1 VTRDLDIL
9 NLPGYRVQA
18 VREAEREY
26 HVKTE
31 TVTPVG
37 QCPACRSLETFGH
50 GRVEILVH
58 DLPVH
63 GKQVGVYVDA
73 RRLRCQ
79 SCGKTFME
87 TLPGVNDARRMTQR
101 LVKWV
106 GERSL
111 RHTFTSIAEEIG
123 VAEGTI
129 RNVFADHVAELER
142 TVKFQ
147 TPTWMG
153 IDEIHIIRRPRA
165 VFSNLKNNT
174 AVNLLPDRDKKT
186 VARYLAGLPGRED
199 VRYVAIDMW
208 VPYREAVREALPD
221 AIVVVDKFHVQRLGN
236 MALDEFRRS
245 LGRSDKADPARKKAA
260 GVKRDLALFRK
271 RERDLDDRERLLL
284 SGWLN
289 NIPELAEAHR
299 LKEAYFDIY
308 EAGSKDE
315 AAARYDAWAKSVGP
329 EHHAA
334 FAPALSAWR
343 NWQPQIL
350 AYFDHRITNAFTE
363 SLNSLIR
370 SINRRGRGHSFEVLR
385 ALVLYSKGAHR
396 VETKRRSFARQDWN
410 LETFGRAAST
420 EFAYTGMV
428 GRAEMMR
435 APPTRAPEVEEVNY
449 GVDIARLVAML
460 DAGEI

>member
-1 VTRDLDIL
+1 MNIL
-9 NLPGYRVQA
+9 NLAGYRVA
-18 VREAEREY
+18 DVREAEREY
-26 HVKTE
+26 HVKAE
-31 TVTPVG
+31 TIAPAG
-37 QCPACRSLETFGH
+37 ACPACRSSATVGH

-79 SCGKTFME
+79 GCGKTFME

-147 TPTWMG
+147 TPHWMG

-165 VFSNLKNNT
+165 VISNLKNNT
-174 AVNLLPDRDKKT
+174 AVNMLPDRDKKT

-208 VPYREAVREALPD
+208 VPYREAVREVLPD

-245 LGRSDKADPARKKAA
+245 LGRADKADPARKKAA
-260 GVKRDLALFRK
+260 GVKKDLALFRK
-271 RERDLDDRERLLL
+271 RERDLNDRERLLL

-289 NIPELAEAHR
+289 NIPELAEAYR
-299 LKEAYFDIY
+299 LKEGYFDIY
-308 EAGSKDE
+308 EAGNQAQ
-315 AAARYDAWAKSVGP
+315 AAARFDAWAKSVGP
-329 EHHAA
+329 EHRAA
-334 FAPALSAWR
+334 FAPALSAWL

-385 ALVLYSKGAHR
+385 ALVLYSKGTHR
-396 VETKRRSFARQDWN
+396 IETKRRSFARQNWN
-410 LETFGRAAST
+410 LETFGHALPG
-420 EFAYTGMV
+420 EFEYTGMV
-428 GRAEMMR
+428 GRAGMMR
-435 APPTRAPEVEEVNY
+435 APSARQPDVEEVNY

-460 DAGEI
+460 ESGEI

>member
-1 VTRDLDIL
+1 MTRVLDIL

-26 HVKTE
+26 HVKAE
-31 TVTPVG
+31 TIRPVG
-37 QCPACRSLETFGH
+37 RCPACHGAVTVGH
-50 GRVEILVH
+50 GRVETLVH

-63 GKQVGVYVDA
+63 GKKVGIYVNA

-101 LVKWV
+101 LVQWV

-129 RNVFADHVAELER
+129 RNVFADQVADLER

-186 VARYLAGLPGRED
+186 VARYLAGLPGREG

-208 VPYREAVREALPD
+208 VPYREAVREVLPD

-236 MALDEFRRS
+236 MALDEFCRS
-245 LGRSDKADPARKKAA
+245 LGRADKADLARKKSA
-260 GVKRDLALFRK
+260 GIKRDLALFRK
-271 RERDLDDRERLLL
+271 RGRDLDDRERLLL
-284 SGWLN
+284 SGWLK
-289 NIPELAEAHR
+289 NIPELAEAYR
-299 LKEAYFDIY
+299 LKESYFDIY
-308 EAGSKDE
+308 EAGSQAE
-315 AAARYDAWAKSVGP
+315 AAARYDAWAKSVGS
-329 EHHAA
+329 EHRAA
-334 FAPALSAWR
+334 FTPALSAWLD
-343 NWQPQIL
+343 WQPQIL

-363 SLNSLIR
+363 SLNSLTR
-370 SINRRGRGHSFEVLR
+370 SINRRGRGHSFDVLR
-385 ALVLYSKGAHR
+385 AMILYSKGAHR
-396 VETKRRSFARQDWN
+396 VEINRRSFARQDWN
-410 LETFGRAAST
+410 LETFGRAEPT
-420 EFAYTGMV
+420 EFAYTGMA
-428 GRAEMMR
+428 GRAGMMR
-435 APPTRAPEVEEVNY
+435 AHPTRAPEVEELKY

-460 DAGEI
+460 DSGEI

>member
-1 VTRDLDIL
+1 MPVNIL
-9 NLPGYRVQA
+9 NLPGYRVA
-18 VREAEREY
+18 DVRESEREY
-26 HVKTE
+26 HVKAE
-31 TVTPVG
+31 TIAPVG
-37 QCPACRSLETFGH
+37 ACPACHGSATVGH

-79 SCGKTFME
+79 GCGKTFME

-147 TPTWMG
+147 TPHWMG

-165 VFSNLKNNT
+165 VISNLKNNT
-174 AVNLLPDRDKKT
+174 AVNMLPDRDKKT

-208 VPYREAVREALPD
+208 VPYREAVREVLPD

-245 LGRSDKADPARKKAA
+245 LGRADKADPARKKAA
-260 GVKRDLALFRK
+260 GVKKDLALFRK
-271 RERDLDDRERLLL
+271 RERDLNDRERLLL

-289 NIPELAEAHR
+289 NIPELAEAYR
-299 LKEAYFDIY
+299 LKEGYFDIY
-308 EAGSKDE
+308 EAGNQAQ
-315 AAARYDAWAKSVGP
+315 AAARFDAWAKSVGP
-329 EHHAA
+329 EHRAA

-396 VETKRRSFARQDWN
+396 IEIKRRPFERQDWDT
-410 LETFGRAAST
+410 LTLHQGRLTDYAT
-420 EFAYTGMV
+420 YTGMV
-428 GRAEMMR
+428 GRAGMMR
-435 APPTRAPEVEEVNY
+435 APPARLPEAEEVNY

-460 DAGEI
+460 ESGEI

>member
-1 VTRDLDIL
+1 MEPTIL
-9 NLPGYRVQA
+9 NLPGYRVLA
-18 VREAEREY
+18 ARESEREY
-26 HVKTE
+26 HVKVE
-31 TVTPVG
+31 TKSPVG
-37 QCPACRSLETFGH
+37 LCPACLCVEAVGH

-58 DLPVH
+58 DLPIH

-79 SCGKTFME
+79 GCGKTFME

-129 RNVFADHVAELER
+129 RNVFAAHAAALEH

-147 TPTWMG
+147 TPHWMG

-165 VFSNLKNNT
+165 VISNLKNNT
-174 AVNLLPDRDKKT
+174 AVNMLPDRDKKT
-186 VARYLAGLPGRED
+186 VARYLAGLPGRAD
-199 VRYVAIDMW
+199 VQYVAIDMW
-208 VPYREAVREALPD
+208 VPYHEAVREVLPD

-245 LGRSDKADPARKKAA
+245 LGRVDKADPARKKAA
-260 GVKRDLALFRK
+260 GVKKDLSLFRK
-271 RERDLDDRERLLL
+271 RERDLNDRERLLL

-289 NIPELAEAHR
+289 NIPELAAAYR

-308 EAGSKDE
+308 EAGSQAE
-315 AAARYDAWAKSVGP
+315 AAVRFDTWAKSIGP
-329 EHHAA
+329 EHRAA
-334 FAPALSAWR
+334 FAPTLSAWR

-385 ALVLYSKGAHR
+385 TLVLYSKGAHR
-396 VETKRRSFARQDWN
+396 IETKRRPFARQGWDM
-410 LETFGRAAST
+410 ETFDRAPPT
-420 EFAYTGMV
+420 ESAYTGML
-428 GRAEMMR
+428 GRATLMR
-435 APPTRAPEVEEVNY
+435 APPMASEVEEVNY

-460 DAGEI
+460 ESGEI

>member
-1 VTRDLDIL
+1 
-9 NLPGYRVQA
+9 
-18 VREAEREY
+18 
-26 HVKTE
+26 
-31 TVTPVG
+31 
-37 QCPACRSLETFGH
+37 
-50 GRVEILVH
+50 
-58 DLPVH
+58 
-63 GKQVGVYVDA
+63 
-73 RRLRCQ
+73 
-79 SCGKTFME
+79 
-87 TLPGVNDARRMTQR
+87 
-101 LVKWV
+101 
-106 GERSL
+106 
-111 RHTFTSIAEEIG
+111 
-123 VAEGTI
+123 
-129 RNVFADHVAELER
+129 
-142 TVKFQ
+142 
-147 TPTWMG
+147 
-153 IDEIHIIRRPRA
+153 
-165 VFSNLKNNT
+165 
-174 AVNLLPDRDKKT
+174 
-186 VARYLAGLPGRED
+186 
-199 VRYVAIDMW
+199 VAIDMW
-208 VPYREAVREALPD
+208 APYRDAVRDVLPD

-245 LGRSDKADPARKKAA
+245 LGRADKADLARKKAA
-260 GVKRDLALFRK
+260 GVKKDLALFRK
-271 RERDLDDRERLLL
+271 RERDLNDRERLLL

-308 EAGSKDE
+308 EASSKDE

-396 VETKRRSFARQDWN
+396 IETKRGSFARQDWS
-410 LETFGRAAST
+410 LETFGRAAPT

-428 GRAEMMR
+428 GRAGMMR